1 MQCSGKGNV
10 KNVKAECETIAGD
23 MTRRGLLA
31 ALPVAV
37 AQAQGAP
44 RVITIDLRQG
54 GPYAFPP
61 HGKAYRENAASHRV
75 WRRVLIEA
83 PDLVVVPGGEDF
95 GLRGA
100 GAPVASSR
108 PSRVE
113 RSALRTAQERRMTRV
128 PKEWM
133 AQLAGQYGQELRD
146 MVYTLSF
153 SVWGRLR
160 AGQTEGVR
168 PILEPFLDGRVNSLA
183 KPTASH
189 YSGHLTLA
197 AWFEATQDTR
207 AKERVIAAARMAR
220 ENPLDNEMSDSVFMV
235 CPILAKAGRY
245 SGDASFH
252 DAALRHFDRMQRL
265 CLRKDGLYRHSP
277 LDEAAWGRGNAFPL
291 LGLALTLNDLPK
303 GHAAFA
309 PMAEAF
315 RKHAERMLTVQTGG
329 GCWRQVVDEKDAWEE
344 FTVTAMSGWALQRGI
359 KLGLIEG
366 RRFGDAVTRAWAAVQ
381 RRTGEDGTLIDVCE
395 STGKQKSVADYY
407 AREAILGKDP
417 RGGAMALQFS
427 AEMAGA

>member
-1 MQCSGKGNV
+1 
-10 KNVKAECETIAGD
+10 
-23 MTRRGLLA
+23 MTRRGLLT

-37 AQAQGAP
+37 AHAQGAP

-54 GPYAFPP
+54 GPYLFPP
-61 HGKAYRENAASHRV
+61 QGKAYRENAASHRV

-95 GLRGA
+95 GLRAAGVPVA
-100 GAPVASSR
+100 GAR
-108 PSRVE
+108 PQRVE
-113 RSALRTAQERRMTRV
+113 RSALRSAQERRVARA
-128 PKEWM
+128 PKDWM
-133 AQLAGQYGQELRD
+133 GQLAGQYGQELRE

-160 AGQTEGVR
+160 AGQVEGVR
-168 PILEPFLDGRVNSLA
+168 PILEPFLNGRVDSLA

-197 AWFEATQDTR
+197 AWHEATQDAR
-207 AKERVIAAARMAR
+207 AKERVVAAARMAR

-235 CPILAKAGRY
+235 CPLLAKAGRFT
-245 SGDASFH
+245 GDASFH
-252 DAALRHFDRMQRL
+252 DAALRHFEKMRKL
-265 CLRKDGLYRHSP
+265 CLRKDWLYRHSP

-291 LGLALTLNDLPK
+291 LGLALTLADLPK
-303 GHAAFA
+303 EHAAFA
-309 PMAEAF
+309 PLAAAY
-315 RKHAERMLTVQTGG
+315 RKHADRMLTVQTAG
-329 GCWRQVVDEKDAWEE
+329 GCWRQVVDDKDAWEE

-359 KLGLIEG
+359 KLGLIQG
-366 RRFGDAVTRAWAAVQ
+366 RRYGDAVSRAWAAVK

-395 STGKQKSVADYY
+395 STGKQKSLADYH

-417 RGGAMALQFS
+417 RGGAMALQFA